1 MPTTK
6 KRLNVT
12 LTPILENV
20 LVLLAERDNVPLAT
34 KASEL
39 IQNAVEIEE
48 DDVLNLVALQRDNKA
63 AKFVSHAKAWSGL
76 I

>member
-63 AKFVSHAKAWSGL
+63 AKFVSHAKAWS
-76 I
+76 